1 MNDQA
6 NKAFTRILHDNYEHN
21 DEAFNDDVAVV
32 RLALM
37 EYQLHLSSERL
48 IRDEWDVVLDEHG
61 SADTYLNK
69 EEAVAAAARLST
81 PHDKLEVVH
90 IRLYEVT
97 NDSI

>member
-6 NKAFTRILHDNYEHN
+6 NQSFTRILHN
-21 DEAFNDDVAVV
+21 DWDSDMESFNDDVAVV

-69 EEAVAAAARLST
+69 EEAMAAAARLST

-97 NDSI
+97 ND